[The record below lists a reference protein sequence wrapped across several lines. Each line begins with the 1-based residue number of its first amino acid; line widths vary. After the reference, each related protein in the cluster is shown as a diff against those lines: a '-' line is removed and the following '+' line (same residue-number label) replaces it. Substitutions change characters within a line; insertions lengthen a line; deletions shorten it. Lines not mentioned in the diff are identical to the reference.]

1 MYRQRFLR
9 ESDWRGEGGE
19 DGTGYSQHYC
29 RLLSFPYP
37 LYPVLTPPLSLCVRV
52 RVFTVVFV

>member
-1 MYRQRFLR
+1 MYRQQFLR

-19 DGTGYSQHYC
+19 DRTGYSQHYW
-29 RLLSFPYP
+29 RLLSFPFP

-52 RVFTVVFV
+52 CVFIVVCV